1 MTMETL
7 SAIGG
12 TIAYLL
18 LGAALLIG
26 PGYIGYL
33 VANRTK
39 RRAVGWAAGLVSFA
53 AAVLLFG
60 DSYMTLKEVS
70 CRGADDVGACIDGVD
85 AY

>member
-1 MTMETL
+1 METL

-18 LGAALLIG
+18 LGAALMIG
-26 PGYIGYL
+26 PAYVGFLI
-33 VANRTK
+33 AERTK
-39 RRAVGWAAGLVSFA
+39 RRAAGWAGGLACFA

-70 CRGADDVGACIDGVD
+70 CRGADDVHACIDD
-85 AY
+85 D